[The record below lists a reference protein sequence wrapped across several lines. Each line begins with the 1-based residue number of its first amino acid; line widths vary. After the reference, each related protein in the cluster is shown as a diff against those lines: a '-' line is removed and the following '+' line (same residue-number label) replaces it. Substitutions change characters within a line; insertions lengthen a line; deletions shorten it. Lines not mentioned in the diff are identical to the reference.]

1 MGIFYLSKKIRFL
14 PVIHGS
20 ASFTRIIRDRLLSSP
35 TDCLAVGLPPEFQ
48 TTVNEGINHLPL
60 ITLCSQKESSGSYNY
75 VPIDPCQPL
84 IMGLRIASQ
93 EGIPRKYIDYSC
105 DNYEPRKINFPDSY
119 ALRHMSYEKFCATLL
134 LSIKRPKA
142 DTLHDKRARW
152 MAYQLHQLEMD
163 FNNITVI
170 CSILDWP
177 WIKEAY
183 NDRKPYDKIFSSFNN
198 PKIYGVEK
206 ETLFFA
212 LAEFPYITYLNEV
225 YRQQIK
231 SDKEVVVDG
240 IKEIL
245 IKARDIFTKKHKLR
259 FHNLTS
265 QSFQIYLQYVR
276 NLTLIESRLTPDLY
290 TLITTAKQ
298 FSGDPF
304 AIAVLEAARAY
315 PFQVLKSTNL
325 EPLALGID
333 KAIDSENNAINM
345 KNRLSENHTEWR
357 EINLKPEPGIKKQ
370 TQWKH
375 KWNPYGQCSWP
386 PEDDKIESFNTHVR
400 EQSKL
405 LLSTDLARSEKF
417 TSSTKDGLD
426 MRETL
431 RHWHEGDIY
440 VKEIP
445 PSRGRVEIVVF
456 IFDIEPNQ
464 NNYQWCQTWY
474 AEHNEES
481 TLCFFATNYMDDMV
495 GPGVGRATYG
505 GCMMIYPPR
514 PIPDIWKD
522 PRIHV
527 GKTLE
532 EKLLEAAFFHSQ
544 EKHITVVTPCLP
556 KSNWR
561 KLSRKYHKS
570 IIHIP
575 LKRFSNQTI
584 EKVRRFHVLN
594 GKQIRSFANHFI
606 QDL

>member
-1 MGIFYLSKKIRFL
+1 MGIFYLSKKIQFL

-20 ASFTRIIRDRLLSSP
+20 ANFTRIIKDRLLSSS
-35 TDCLAVGLPPEFQ
+35 TDCLAVGLPSEFQ
-48 TTVNEGINHLPL
+48 TTVEDGINHLPL
-60 ITLCSQKESSGSYNY
+60 ITLCSQKESSGSFNY

-93 EGIPRKYIDYSC
+93 EGIHRKYVDFSC

-134 LSIKRPKA
+134 LSIKRPPTA
-142 DTLHDKRARW
+142 SLHDKRARW

-163 FNNITVI
+163 FKNITII

-183 NDRKPYDKIFSSFNN
+183 NERKPYDQKITPLDN
-198 PKIYGVEK
+198 PKIYAVEK

-212 LAEFPYITYLNEV
+212 LAEFPYITYLNEI
-225 YRQQIK
+225 YRQEIK
-231 SDKEVVVDG
+231 PDKEVVIDG

-245 IKARDIFTKKHKLR
+245 IQARKIFTQKHGPR
-259 FHNLTS
+259 YHNLTS
-265 QSFQIYLQYVR
+265 QTFQTYLQYAR
-276 NLTLIESRLTPDLY
+276 NLTLIENRLTPDLY
-290 TLITTAKQ
+290 TLITIAKQ
-298 FSGDPF
+298 INGDPF
-304 AIAVLEAARAY
+304 AIAVLEAAREY
-315 PFQVLKSTNL
+315 PFQVLESTSI

-333 KAIDSENNAINM
+333 KAVDSDNTPMNM
-345 KNRLSENHTEWR
+345 KNRLSENQIEWR
-357 EINLKPEPGIKKQ
+357 GINLKPEPSIKKQ
-370 TQWKH
+370 TQWKYN
-375 KWNPYGQCSWP
+375 WNPYGQCSWP
-386 PEDDKIESFNTHVR
+386 PEDDQIESFNTHVR

-405 LLSTDLARSEKF
+405 LLSNDLARSEKF
-417 TSSTKDGLD
+417 SSSIKDGVD
-426 MRETL
+426 MRDTL

-445 PSRGRVEIVVF
+445 ASRGRIEIVVF
-456 IFDIEPNQ
+456 IFDIEPNP

-474 AEHNEES
+474 AEHNKES
-481 TLCFFATNYMDDMV
+481 TLCFFATDYMNDMV

-522 PRIHV
+522 PRIHM

-544 EKHITVVTPCLP
+544 ERHITVVTPCLP

-561 KLSRKYHKS
+561 KISRKYHKS

-594 GKQIRSFANHFI
+594 GKQIRSFAKHFI